1 MKTKACLTFTLLCCC
16 SVLVPAVRAKQREK
30 VINVLI
36 PSTGEKIRG
45 PVTIKPIRV
54 NRLRYKIEIK
64 RDTTFTAGP
73 SLALPFIP
81 PVPEQK
87 AQQATPPAQTG
98 EHAESSIS
106 IEQALTRLANG
117 DVGAL
122 VGKPP
127 DEQFRI
133 IVIALNSYDA
143 RRVSEIQTP
152 ITEAIRVTN
161 EARDDTYDFVEQS
174 DANLQISPS
183 TVLGGINPV
192 ITKIDGALTKT
203 WPDASINDLLGDL
216 AVLKNALRTIP
227 AGDWLTNNKTI
238 YDYVD
243 TRIDQLQDLVDAVR
257 STGAADAS
265 ATKFAEVQRKLRQWK
280 NRLASVQAQ
289 GESAFSY
296 EEIPVD
302 CSFAFSDNKETKL
315 TLIKQDLLAPEGT
328 DPIRQE
334 LITVVCSSPFSIS
347 GGFAFSSVNEREFVF
362 VPSTKPVTENGQQV
376 QKVINRFGF
385 KNNSS
390 FRPIPLLLLNTRVHE
405 WNDDIALHLSA
416 GAGVDIK
423 TGEAGT
429 DIEYVVG
436 PSISFKRSMFITAG
450 AHIARV
456 PKLAGGF
463 QLDQEVPEGISEP
476 PVEKAWKAGFI
487 VSFTYKLK

>member
-1 MKTKACLTFTLLCCC
+1 MKTKASLIIIMLGGCL
-16 SVLVPAVRAKQREK
+16 VLAPTVIAKQREK

-36 PSTGEKIRG
+36 STGEKIRG

-64 RDTTFTAGP
+64 KDTIFTPGP
-73 SLALPFIP
+73 SLELPFIP
-81 PVPEQK
+81 LVPEQK
-87 AQQATPPAQTG
+87 EQQATPPGGAVGPAGITDDV
-98 EHAESSIS
+98 EE
-106 IEQALTRLANG
+106 EALSQLANG
-117 DVGAL
+117 NVSAL
-122 VGKPP
+122 VRLSQA
-127 DEQFRI
+127 EQFRI
-133 IVIALNSYDA
+133 VVIALNRYEA

-152 ITEAIRVTN
+152 ITIAIGTTN
-161 EARDDTYDFVEQS
+161 AASADTREFVEQS
-174 DANLQISPS
+174 DANLQIGPS
-183 TVLGGINPV
+183 VVINGIDTIV
-192 ITKIDGALTKT
+192 TQIDLALRQN
-203 WPDASINDLLGDL
+203 WPDANINDLLGDL

-227 AGDWLTNNKTI
+227 PGDWLTNNKAI

-243 TRIDQLQDLVDAVR
+243 SRIDQLHDLVDAVR

-265 ATKFAEVQRKLRQWK
+265 ATKFAEAKRKLRQWR
-280 NRLASVQAQ
+280 NRLKSVQAQ

-296 EEIPVD
+296 EPIDVD

-328 DPIRQE
+328 DPSRQE

-362 VPSTKPVTENGQQV
+362 VPSTKTVTENGQPV
-376 QKVINRFGF
+376 QRVINRFGF
-385 KNNSS
+385 RNNSS

-405 WNDDIALHLSA
+405 WDDDYALHLSA

-429 DIEYVVG
+429 DIEYIVG

-463 QLDQEVPEGISEP
+463 QLDQEVPDGISEP
-476 PVEKAWKAGFI
+476 PIEKAWKPGFI
-487 VSFTYKLK
+487 ISFTYKLK

>member
-1 MKTKACLTFTLLCCC
+1 MKTKACLTSILLCCC
-16 SVLVPAVRAKQREK
+16 SLLVSTVSAQQRDK
-30 VINVLI
+30 VINVLT

-45 PVTIKPIRV
+45 PVIVKPIRV

-64 RDTTFTAGP
+64 KDTTFTPGP
-73 SLALPFIP
+73 SLTLPFIP

-87 AQQATPPAQTG
+87 AQQATPPSQTG
-98 EHAESSIS
+98 EGAASQDDI
-106 IEQALTRLANG
+106 QALKRLANG

-127 DEQFRI
+127 DEQFQI
-133 IVIALNSYDA
+133 IVIALNNYEA
-143 RRVSEIQTP
+143 RRVNEIQTP
-152 ITEAIRVTN
+152 IAEAIRVTN

-174 DANLQISPS
+174 DANLQAGPS
-183 TVLGGINPV
+183 IVLAGIDPV
-192 ITKIDGALTKT
+192 VARIEGALTKV
-203 WPDASINDLLGDL
+203 WPDASISDLLGDL

-227 AGDWLTNNKTI
+227 PGDWLTNNKTI

-243 TRIDQLQDLVDAVR
+243 SRIDQLHDLVDSVR
-257 STGAADAS
+257 STGAVDAS
-265 ATKFAEVQRKLRQWK
+265 VTKFAEVQRKLRQWK
-280 NRLASVQAQ
+280 SRFAGLQAQ

-296 EEIPVD
+296 EAIPVD

-315 TLIKQDLLAPEGT
+315 TLIKQDLLAPRDT

-362 VPSTKPVTENGQQV
+362 VPSTKTVTENGQQV
-376 QKVINRFGF
+376 QKVINRLGF

-416 GAGVDIK
+416 GAGVDLK

-429 DIEYVVG
+429 DVEYVVG

-463 QLDQEVPEGISEP
+463 QLDQEVPEGISAP
-476 PVEKAWKAGFI
+476 PIEKAWKTGFI
-487 VSFTYKLK
+487 ISFTYKLK